1 MTKRKEITLNGIR
14 EPTTRDG
21 VTKRFRRVLHLDDRT
36 QRICV
41 IDLREKL
48 PGERGHPMPAWEDV
62 ADIVEG
68 VESGSIRIA
77 EDDPWYA
84 NTLPDTCISKTSLMQ
99 RACRRAIICTPV
111 GFDLVP

>member
-1 MTKRKEITLNGIR
+1 MRISDWSSDVCSSDIDFSWPCGAAGEALGMTKRKEITLNCIL
-14 EPTTRDG
+14 ESTTRDG

-48 PGERGHPMPAWEDV
+48 PGERGHPMPEWEAV

-68 VESGSIRIA
+68 VESGDRKSTRL
-77 EDDPWYA
+77 
-84 NTLPDTCISKTSLMQ
+84 NSSH
-99 RACRRAIICTPV
+99 
-111 GFDLVP
+111 

>member
-1 MTKRKEITLNGIR
+1 MTKRKEITLNCIL
-14 EPTTRDG
+14 ESTTRDG

-41 IDLREKL
+41 IDLRAKR
-48 PGERGHPMPAWEDV
+48 PGERGHPMPEWEAV

-68 VESGSIRIA
+68 GESGSIRIA

-84 NTLPDTCISKTSLMQ
+84 DPRPDLSVRKATIKILAM
-99 RACRRAIICTPV
+99 R
-111 GFDLVP
+111 